1 MTKIKVENNFIWII
15 LAAIRIYST
24 NFLKFCGYMLFPVLG
39 QVLGLLLIFCLA
51 ALYIAYLPELAD
63 KYPIFNDYTTIIL
76 SVILI
81 TVPGLLIFTKAF
93 WDYLVTYGAIN
104 SVTESFLNT
113 RKIYDFPAHNATITS
128 RVFKYIGLWC
138 LYSIF
143 WLIAINPFF
152 WIIGAIFFIYFIL
165 IFQVFSFEP
174 DKSVSECFTRS
185 FQIVRG
191 NAFRTLLI
199 MLIIGL
205 FTHVIF
211 VQGFAVIFDFTKI
224 TPLLASL
231 FEGTLTTYIP
241 IDAINNFMLN
251 INPSFDMIT
260 PTKVASFFVYQ
271 IVAFLV
277 VGFSL
282 PLRGITWAL
291 WYIALTGNSGM
302 QEKSSSKRTVKRVS
316 AEVINRARKQQ

>member
-51 ALYIAYLPELAD
+51 ALYIAYLPELAE
-63 KYPIFNDYTTIIL
+63 KYPVFNDYSTIIL

-104 SVTESFLNT
+104 SVTESFLT
-113 RKIYDFPAHNATITS
+113 TGKIYDFPAHNATITS
-128 RVFKYIGLWC
+128 RGFKYVGLWL
-138 LYSIF
+138 LYSVF

-165 IFQVFSFEP
+165 LFQVFSFEP

-185 FQIVRG
+185 FEIIRG

-199 MLIIGL
+199 LLIIGL

-224 TPLLASL
+224 TSLLGSM
-231 FEGTLTTYIP
+231 FEDTLATYIP
-241 IDAINNFMLN
+241 IDTINNIMLN
-251 INPSFDMIT
+251 FNSSFDLLT
-260 PTKVASFFVYQ
+260 PAKVAAFFVYQ
-271 IVAFLV
+271 IVTFLV
-277 VGFSL
+277 IGFSL

-291 WYIALTGNSGM
+291 WYIALTDSQNGAKGCNP
-302 QEKSSSKRTVKRVS
+302 KAVKRVS
-316 AEVINRARKQQ
+316 AEIIDRARKKQ

>member
-15 LAAIRIYST
+15 LASIRIYST

-63 KYPIFNDYTTIIL
+63 KYPVFNDYTTIIL
-76 SVILI
+76 SVIII
-81 TVPGLLIFTKAF
+81 TVPGLLIFTKAL
-93 WDYLVTYGAIN
+93 WDYLITYGAIN
-104 SVTESFLNT
+104 SVTESFLT
-113 RKIYDFPAHNATITS
+113 TGKIYDFPAHNATITS
-128 RVFKYIGLWC
+128 RGFKYVGLWL

-152 WIIGAIFFIYFIL
+152 WILGAIFFIYFIL

-174 DKSVSECFTRS
+174 DKSVSDCFTRS
-185 FQIVRG
+185 FEIIRG

-211 VQGFAVIFDFTKI
+211 VQGFAVIFDFTKL
-224 TPLLASL
+224 TPLLGSL
-231 FEGTLTTYIP
+231 FEDTLATYIP
-241 IDAINNFMLN
+241 IDAINNIMLN
-251 INPSFDMIT
+251 FNPSFDLLT
-260 PTKVASFFVYQ
+260 PAKVAAAFVYQ

-277 VGFSL
+277 IGFSL

-291 WYIALTGNSGM
+291 WYIALTDNQTGTKGSNP
-302 QEKSSSKRTVKRVS
+302 KVVKKVS
-316 AEVINRARKQQ
+316 AEIIDRARKKQ

>member
-1 MTKIKVENNFIWII
+1 MTRIKVENNFIWII

-51 ALYIAYLPELAD
+51 AVYIAYLPELAD
-63 KYPIFNDYTTIIL
+63 KYPIFNDYSTIIL
-76 SVILI
+76 SVIII

-93 WDYLVTYGAIN
+93 WDYLITYGAIN
-104 SVTESFLNT
+104 SVTESFLT
-113 RKIYDFPAHNATITS
+113 TGKIYDFPAHNATITS
-128 RVFKYIGLWC
+128 RGFKYVGLWL

-152 WIIGAIFFIYFIL
+152 WIIGAIFFVYFIL
-165 IFQVFSFEP
+165 IFQVFAFES

-185 FQIVRG
+185 FEIIRG

-199 MLIIGL
+199 LLVIGL

-211 VQGFAVIFDFTKI
+211 VQGFAVIFDFTKL
-224 TPLLASL
+224 TPLLGSL
-231 FEGTLTTYIP
+231 FEDTLATYIP
-241 IDAINNFMLN
+241 IDLINNIMLN
-251 INPSFDMIT
+251 VNPSFDMLT
-260 PTKVASFFVYQ
+260 PAKVAAFFVYQ

-277 VGFSL
+277 IGFSL

-291 WYIALTGNSGM
+291 WYIALTDNQTGA
-302 QEKSSSKRTVKRVS
+302 KSNTQKTIKKVS
-316 AEVINRARKQQ
+316 AEIIDRARKKQ